1 MRYKCDCSQ
10 LNAQMSQVIGADKQ
24 TFTKQVCFFN
34 NTLKKDHKY
43 WLLCFVYL
51 YRVFRPEKLSGNL
64 IYVFNLRSV
73 KSRMTSMTSMW
84 KKEAIKEKIWKLES
98 TKNYPQWPRGQQIE
112 KCYKLESTYYWPQWP
127 LRPQFEILKSSN
139 KRFEN

>member
-1 MRYKCDCSQ
+1 MIIQKSFVLGNKTFFGEVVINIMRYKCDCSQ

-24 TFTKQVCFFN
+24 TFTKQVCIFN

-73 KSRMTSMTSMW
+73 KPRMTSIWSV
-84 KKEAIKEKIWKLES
+84 EVIKEKIWKLERHKKS
-98 TKNYPQWPRGQQIE
+98 N
-112 KCYKLESTYYWPQWP
+112 LEVCRIDEY
-127 LRPQFEILKSSN
+127 
-139 KRFEN
+139 EN